1 MFPFFTPGKE
11 KLPSKSVIVPVVVPF
26 TTTEA
31 PITGPIASTTV
42 PVAVS
47 LCCVIFTSSAPVE
60 ATAKAAPVEAPIKNS
75 IILTVLSRFN
85 IAVIFK
91 VHPTN
96 A

>member
-1 MFPFFTPGKE
+1 MSPFFTPDKE
-11 KLPSKSVIVPVVVPF
+11 KLPSKSVIVPLVVPF
-26 TTTEA
+26 TITEA

-47 LCCVIFTSSAPVE
+47 LCCVIFTSSTPAGEV
-60 ATAKAAPVEAPIKNS
+60 AKAAPVETPIKNS

-91 VHPTN
+91 CL
-96 A
+96 